1 MLKLILIV
9 GSGSAIGGISRFL
22 LGRWV
27 HERWPSVFPAGTLL
41 INVLGC
47 FLIAVVYTWTVKG
60 NLPEETRLLLT
71 TGFCGGF
78 TTFSTFAWENLELL
92 RNGNTGLAVTYTL
105 ASVVL
110 GIGAALMAIN
120 LFGR

>member
-1 MLKLILIV
+1 MAKLLLIV
-9 GSGSAIGGISRFL
+9 GAGSAIGGISRFL

-27 HERWPSVFPAGTLL
+27 HDQWPSAFPLGTLL

-47 FLIAVVYTWTVKG
+47 FLIAVFYTLTVKG
-60 NLPEETRLLLT
+60 GLSEEGKLLLT

-78 TTFSTFAWENLELL
+78 TTFSTFAWENLELM
-92 RNGNTGLAVTYTL
+92 RNGQAGLAIGYTL
-105 ASVVL
+105 ASVIL
-110 GIGAALMAIN
+110 GIGAAVAAIN